1 MALSENQ
8 MKYAIDLTEVVPVLT
23 AVEGKSEIF
32 PSPDPLCI
40 PHTLTLRYSFRKK

>member
-8 MKYAIDLTEVVPVLT
+8 MKYVFDLTEAVLVIS

-32 PSPDPLCI
+32 PSPLVFFAFPV
-40 PHTLTLRYSFRKK
+40 P